1 MDALRDLPWPM
12 ICIGAFSFVVV
23 ITGVIIWQVIQS
35 RMEKE
40 LEQNEKSG
48 RGMAPPTQGPMGG
61 VAVMPI
67 QKPEPL
73 YAWACMATALMDQGG
88 SWLDKQPVEAA
99 FMLARDWNVND
110 RSVMHQC
117 LNQLTQQPP
126 TAWNAVR
133 LFRVAFAGVRAGYLD
148 PNMAWSGIRPVAQRL
163 QQQYPSFEAIW
174 LDYIAGYRVWRQLPP
189 DGSADDQSTKERLEN
204 IARLRQQPPRVDYW
218 AQL

>member
-1 MDALRDLPWPM
+1 ML
-12 ICIGAFSFVVV
+12 CIGAVSFVVV
-23 ITGVIIWQVIQS
+23 ITGVIIWQVIQG

-40 LEQNEKSG
+40 LDDNQKAG
-48 RGMAPPTQGPMGG
+48 RGMAPPAQGPMGG

-73 YAWACMATALMDQGG
+73 YAWVCMATALMDDGG

-110 RSVMHQC
+110 RNVMQQC
-117 LNQLTQQPP
+117 LNQLSQQQP

-148 PNMAWSGIRPVAQRL
+148 PNMAWAGVRPVAQRL

-174 LDYIAGYRVWRQLPP
+174 LDYIAGYRQWKQLPP
-189 DGSADDQSTKERLEN
+189 DGSADDPPTQQRLQN
-204 IARLRQQPPRVDYW
+204 ITRLGQQPPRVDYR
-218 AQL
+218 AGL

>member
-1 MDALRDLPWPM
+1 MF
-12 ICIGAFSFVVV
+12 CIGGFSFVTVLTVV
-23 ITGVIIWQVIQS
+23 IVWQVIQG

-40 LEQNEKSG
+40 LEQNERSG
-48 RGMAPPTQGPMGG
+48 RGMAPPAQAPMGG

-67 QKPEPL
+67 QKVEPL

-88 SWLDKQPVEAA
+88 SWLDKPPVEAA

-110 RSVMHQC
+110 RNVMHQC
-117 LNQLTQQPP
+117 LNQLTQQEA

-148 PNMAWSGIRPVAQRL
+148 PHMLWSGIRPVAQRL

-189 DGSADDQSTKERLEN
+189 DGSADDQQTRERLNN
-204 IARLRQQPPRVDYW
+204 IAQLRQQPPRVDYR
-218 AQL
+218 AAL